1 MNPRKH
7 ALALAVVLS
16 LTACGE
22 KQTVETYLAQ
32 AEQLEKENKFKESEI
47 AFKNAVQLAPNDA
60 NLRVKFGQFYLSRGE
75 NLGAIKELEK
85 GQSLKYEG
93 RGLISSLA
101 RAYLVSDQNDS
112 VLELGEAAEKLTLEE
127 KVEYFSYQ
135 TLALIR
141 SNELDKARELVKR
154 INDMLPAN
162 AHAILANA
170 YVALAEQKMD
180 KASTL
185 VEKSLSVL
193 ADNPEAVMLQGQ
205 IFAGQSDYES
215 AAKSFKHYQK
225 LQPQS
230 KLIYLLLA
238 DTLVKT
244 DDYLEAEQY
253 ADAILSAVP
262 NQPVALY
269 VKAVVRFAEKDYKLA
284 QEVAEKGLQNGYMV
298 PHLRLVAGASAFYQ
312 ANYEQANHHLGS
324 ILHQL
329 TPEHA
334 ARKMYAVSQFHLGSI
349 ENIAA
354 ALENYQPVT
363 EADQEFMSS
372 LSFNLLSVGATEQA
386 KQLVGQTPTIDSPL
400 AASRQGVLKL
410 LMSDLSGVEDIEK
423 AVRENPELI
432 GAELAL
438 SYVALEQGD
447 TEKALSIAKNWQEK
461 NPEKAD
467 GYNMAAAVYIRLKNL
482 DAAKKELE
490 KSLEVV
496 PDNIFAMTELS
507 AVFNAQGDKEKAST
521 LAKQAVEKHPNH
533 VKALRIHYA
542 LEKSEQALGLIKAA
556 FEQAENKN
564 TYAVLYMEALADQK
578 KLKDLLAVADQLTL
592 NMQTPKKVWQLQ
604 LFAHQRMQKG
614 DLIRQTLEKWN
625 DVNPYHIEPVMLLAD
640 YFVKTRQID
649 RALTSLNKAIN
660 GVHSDNT
667 ELKLVKMQLLLDSG
681 KVDEAKRLFA
691 DIDKTQINDS
701 ITTGIIGRIAFLEK
715 DFAKAVKHLGEY
727 YQSFSSSQNAV
738 LYALALQE
746 ASTMTKAVEFLE
758 EHIEK
763 NAKDVRAK
771 DLLASM
777 YAQVD
782 QSKALVSYRDIVKSQ
797 PLNVV
802 ALNNLAW
809 LAMEDNSLEEA
820 LTHAEKAYELA
831 PKVPNVVDTYAQVLS
846 KLDRKREALNKS
858 KEAYDLVNGRD
869 IDIKLH
875 YIEILLLNSRTN
887 EAKALLLDVKPQTE
901 KQKSKI
907 SELLNKI

>member
-1 MNPRKH
+1 MNTTKH

-16 LTACGE
+16 LSACGE
-22 KQTVETYLAQ
+22 KQTVDSYLAQ
-32 AEQLEKENKFKESEI
+32 AEQLQQENKFKESEI

-60 NLRVKFGQFYLSRGE
+60 ALRVKFGQFYLSRGE

-93 RGLISSLA
+93 RGLIAALA
-101 RAYLVSDQNDS
+101 RAYLVSDQNES
-112 VLELGEAAEKLTLEE
+112 VLALSEAAENLTAEE

-141 SNELDKARELVKR
+141 SNELDKARGLVER
-154 INDMLPAN
+154 INDILPAN

-170 YVALAEQKMD
+170 YLALAEQKLA
-180 KASTL
+180 KASAL
-185 VEKSLSVL
+185 VEKSLNL
-193 ADNPEAVMLQGQ
+193 LPENPEAVMLQGQ
-205 IFAGQSDYES
+205 IHAGEADYE
-215 AAKSFKHYQK
+215 AAAESFKQYQK

-244 DDYLEAEQY
+244 DNYIEAEQY
-253 ADAILSAVP
+253 ADSILSAVP

-284 QEVAEKGLQNGYMV
+284 QEVAEKGLQHSYMV

-329 TPEHA
+329 TPDHA

-354 ALENYQPVT
+354 ALENYQPVS

-386 KQLVGQTPTIDSPL
+386 KQLVNQTSTVDSPL

-410 LMSDLSGVEDIEK
+410 LMSDMSGIEDLEK

-447 TEKALSIAKNWQEK
+447 TDKALSIAKNWQEK

-467 GYNMAAAVYIRLKNL
+467 GYNMAAAVYIRLENF
-482 DAAKKELE
+482 DAAQKELE
-490 KSLEVV
+490 QSLEVEQ
-496 PDNIFAMTELS
+496 DNVFAMTELA
-507 AVFNAQGDKEKAST
+507 AVFNAQGNKEKAAE
-521 LAKQAVEKHPNH
+521 LAKKAVEKHPNH
-533 VKALRIHYA
+533 IKALRNHYA
-542 LEKSEQALGLIKAA
+542 MEKSEQALSLIKTA
-556 FEQAENKN
+556 FEQANSKN

-578 KLKDLLAVADQLTL
+578 KFKDIVLVADQLTL
-592 NMQTPKKVWQLQ
+592 NMQTPKKAWQLQ
-604 LFAHQRMQKG
+604 LLAHQRMQKG
-614 DLIRQTLEKWN
+614 SLIKQTLEQWTE
-625 DVNPYHIEPVMLLAD
+625 VNPYHIEPVMLLAD
-640 YFVKTRQID
+640 YFVKTRQVD
-649 RALTSLNKAIN
+649 RALTTLNKAIN
-660 GVHSDNT
+660 GVHNGNI

-681 KVDEAKRLFA
+681 KVDEAKRLYA
-691 DIDKTQINDS
+691 ALDKTQLNDS
-701 ITTGIIGRIAFLEK
+701 IITGITGRIAFLEK
-715 DFAKAVKHLGEY
+715 DFATAVKNLGQY
-727 YQSFSSSQNAV
+727 YQSFSSSQNAM
-738 LYALALQE
+738 LYGLALQE
-746 ASTMTKAVEFLE
+746 TGKMDKAIEFLE
-758 EHIEK
+758 GHLKK
-763 NAKDVRAK
+763 NAKDAKVK

-782 QSKALVSYRDIVKSQ
+782 QSKALVTYRDIVKSQ

-809 LAMEDNSLEEA
+809 LAMEDNSLDEA

-831 PKVPNVVDTYAQVLS
+831 PKVPNVVDTYALVLS

-858 KEAYDLVNGRD
+858 KEAFDLVNGRD
-869 IDIKLH
+869 IDITLH
-875 YIEILLLNSRTN
+875 YIEMLLLNSRTN
-887 EAKALLLDVKPQTE
+887 EAKALLLEVKPRTD

>member
-1 MNPRKH
+1 MNTRKH

-16 LTACGE
+16 LSACGE
-22 KQTVETYLAQ
+22 KQTVESYLAQ
-32 AEQLEKENKFKESEI
+32 AEQLQKESKFKESEI

-60 NLRVKFGQFYLSRGE
+60 ALRVKFGQFYLSRGE
-75 NLGAIKELEK
+75 NLSAIKELEK
-85 GQSLKYEG
+85 GQSLKFEG
-93 RGLISSLA
+93 RGLVASLA
-101 RAYLVSDQNDS
+101 RAYLISDQNES
-112 VLELGEAAEKLTLEE
+112 VLELSEAAETLTAEE
-127 KVEYFSYQ
+127 KVEYFSYK
-135 TLALIR
+135 TLAHIR
-141 SNELDKARELVKR
+141 SNELDKARTLVER
-154 INDMLPAN
+154 INDILPVN

-170 YVALAEQKMD
+170 YVALAEQKIE
-180 KASTL
+180 KASAL
-185 VEKSLSVL
+185 VEKSLTL
-193 ADNPEAVMLQGQ
+193 LENNPEAIMLKGQ
-205 IFAGQSDYES
+205 IYAGES
-215 AAKSFKHYQK
+215 KFEEAATSFKAYQK

-244 DDYLEAEQY
+244 DNYLEAEQY
-253 ADAILSAVP
+253 ADAILSAVT

-284 QEVAEKGLQNGYMV
+284 QEFAEKGLQNGYMI

-354 ALENYQPVT
+354 ALEDYQPVT

-372 LSFNLLSVGATEQA
+372 LSFNLLSVGATKQA
-386 KQLVGQTPTIDSPL
+386 KQLVNQAQAVDSPL

-438 SYVALEQGD
+438 SYVALEQGE

-467 GYNMAAAVYIRLKNL
+467 GYNMAAAVYIRLKNFDL
-482 DAAKKELE
+482 AKQQLE
-490 KSLEVV
+490 KSLQVE
-496 PDNIFAMTELS
+496 PDNVFAMTELA
-507 AVFNAQGDKEKAST
+507 AVINAQGDKEGAAK

-533 VKALRIHYA
+533 VKALRNHYA
-542 LEKSEQALGLIKAA
+542 LEKSAQALALIKDA
-556 FEQAENKN
+556 FDRANNKN
-564 TYAVLYMEALADQK
+564 TYAVLYMEALADQQK
-578 KLKDLLAVADQLTL
+578 IKEILSAAEQLTL

-614 DLIRQTLEKWN
+614 DLIRQTLEQWTEI
-625 DVNPYHIEPVMLLAD
+625 NPYHVEPVMLLAD

-649 RALTSLNKAIN
+649 RAVTTLNKAIN
-660 GVHSDNT
+660 GVHNDNM

-681 KVDEAKRLFA
+681 KVDEAKQLFSVM
-691 DIDKTQINDS
+691 DRTQINDS
-701 ITTGIIGRIAFLEK
+701 ILKGIKGRIAFLEK
-715 DFAKAVKHLGEY
+715 DFSTAVKFLAQY
-727 YQSFSSSQNAV
+727 YEAFSSGQNAV

-746 ASTMTKAVEFLE
+746 TKETARAVKFLE
-758 EHIEK
+758 EHLAR
-763 NAKDVRAK
+763 NNKDNRVK

-777 YAQVD
+777 YAQTD
-782 QSKALVSYRDIVKSQ
+782 QSRALVTYRDIVKAQ
-797 PLNVV
+797 PLNVI

-809 LAMEDNSLEEA
+809 LAMEENSLEEA

-846 KLDRKREALNKS
+846 KLDRKREALSKA
-858 KEAYDLVNGRD
+858 KEANDLVNGRD

-875 YIEILLLNSRTN
+875 YIEILIKNSRNN
-887 EAKALLLDVKPQTE
+887 EAKTLLLDVKPQTE
-901 KQKSKI
+901 KQKLKT
-907 SELLNKI
+907 SELLEKV